1 MEKPGDYIISLSDHG
16 SFPFLSS
23 WWGF

>member
-23 WWGF
+23 WRGF